1 MGSADLLY
9 CCVSPLVVTK
19 YKQEE
24 GKILK
29 RVKYDLKNLKG
40 DILGG
45 ITTAV
50 VALPL
55 ALALGVASGAGA
67 KAGLYSA
74 VFTGI
79 LSTIFGGTP
88 AQING
93 PTAAMTVVL
102 IEVYDK
108 LGVEGLFP
116 AMALAGV
123 LQILMGLFRLGKY
136 IHLIPHSVIIGFTN
150 GIGALIFIKMIPY
163 FQSGPI
169 VALITMAVMFISPYI
184 TKKVP
189 ASLLGLIAGT
199 ACGIFLFK
207 TGAVVGPIPTG
218 FPEFAIPTFALS
230 DSYLIVKTAVILALL
245 GGIES
250 LLASVVVDEMTKT
263 RHHSNRELMGQGI
276 GNTIAALF
284 GSLIG
289 TGAIVRSAVN
299 VNAGGRTRLSGV
311 LHAVIIFLIIMWF
324 GPYASQIPLAVL
336 GGILMVTAIKMIE
349 YETSKELA
357 SASNKAGTV
366 IVVTMLFTI
375 FTDLVIAV
383 LAGTLLAMF
392 IFVIRMAN
400 VYLKEYPVDSPDSDK
415 KILSYTIEGPLFFGV
430 SHAISSQLEIAGEG
444 ADVIILNL
452 MNIPFMDT
460 TGAVALRSVYRQLE
474 DEDIDMY
481 FAGVKDSFLPLMS
494 DLQVASPDK
503 LELGRRPI
511 LEIVE
516 HVKQNH

>member
-1 MGSADLLY
+1 MNVFMYD
-9 CCVSPLVVTK
+9 
-19 YKQEE
+19 YK
-24 GKILK
+24 
-29 RVKYDLKNLKG
+29 RYLKG

-67 KAGLYSA
+67 IAGLYSA

-116 AMALAGV
+116 AMAIAGV
-123 LQILMGLFRLGKY
+123 LQILMGTFRLGKY

-163 FQSGPI
+163 FQTGPI

-184 TKKVP
+184 TKKIP
-189 ASLLGLIAGT
+189 ASLLGL
-199 ACGIFLFK
+199 
-207 TGAVVGPIPTG
+207 VVGTLAGLLVFTGGDPVGAIPTG
-218 FPEFAIPTFALS
+218 LPTFVIPTFALS
-230 DSYLIVKTAVILALL
+230 DSYLILKTAVMLALL
-245 GGIES
+245 GSIES

-263 RHHSNRELMGQGI
+263 KHHSNRELIGQGI
-276 GNTIAALF
+276 GNTVAALF

-311 LHAVIIFLIIMWF
+311 LHGILIFFIIIQF
-324 GPYASQIPLAVL
+324 GPYAGQIPLAVL
-336 GGILMVTAIKMIE
+336 GGILMVTALKMIE

-357 SASNKAGTV
+357 AASNKSAIV
-366 IVVTMLFTI
+366 ILVTMLFTI

-383 LAGTLLAMF
+383 LVGTLLSMF
-392 IFVIRMAN
+392 IFVLRMAN
-400 VYLKEYPVDSPDSDK
+400 VYLKEYPATRSDSGK
-415 KILSYTIEGPLFFGV
+415 RIASYTIEGPMFFGV
-430 SHAISSQLEIAGEG
+430 SNAIASKLEIASEET
-444 ADVIILNL
+444 DIIVLNL
-452 MNIPFMDT
+452 MNMPLLDT
-460 TGAVALRSVYRQLE
+460 TGAIALRSVYRQME
-474 DEDIDMY
+474 DENVALY
-481 FAGVKDSFLPLMS
+481 FAGIKETFEPLLM
-494 DLQVASPDK
+494 DLKVADPEK
-503 LELGRRPI
+503 LAVGKKPI
-511 LEIVE
+511 LEVLE
-516 HVKQNH
+516 YVKCNC

>member
-1 MGSADLLY
+1 M
-9 CCVSPLVVTK
+9 
-19 YKQEE
+19 
-24 GKILK
+24 LK
-29 RVKYDLKNLKG
+29 RFKYDFKNLKG
-40 DILGG
+40 DVMGG
-45 ITTAV
+45 VTTAV

-79 LSTIFGGTP
+79 LSTVFGGTP

-116 AMALAGV
+116 AMALAGIF
-123 LQILMGLFRLGKY
+123 QILLGLFKTGKY

-163 FQSGPI
+163 FQSSPVI
-169 VALITMAVMFISPYI
+169 ALITMAVMFISPYI
-184 TKKVP
+184 TKKIP
-189 ASLLGLIAGT
+189 ASLLGLIVGT
-199 ACGIFLFK
+199 ACGLLLFK
-207 TGAVVGPIPTG
+207 GGAAVGAIPTG
-218 FPEFAIPTFALS
+218 FPAFVIPTFALS
-230 DSYLIVKTAVILALL
+230 DSYLIIKTAVILALL
-245 GGIES
+245 GSIES
-250 LLASVVVDEMTKT
+250 LLAAVVVDEMTKT

-276 GNTIAALF
+276 GNTVAALF

-311 LHAVIIFLIIMWF
+311 LHAVIIFLIIMWL

-357 SASNKAGTV
+357 AASNKAGTV
-366 IVVTMLFTI
+366 ILVTMLFTI

-400 VYLKEYPVDSPDSDK
+400 VYLKEYPVDHTGTENRIASF
-415 KILSYTIEGPLFFGV
+415 TIEGPLFFGV
-430 SHAISSQLEIAGEG
+430 SNAIVSQLEIAAED
-444 ADVIILNL
+444 ANVIVLNL
-452 MNIPFMDT
+452 MNIPLMDT

-474 DEDIDMY
+474 DEGVDFY
-481 FAGVKDSFLPLMS
+481 FAGIKDSFKDLMA
-494 DLQVASPDK
+494 DLQVANAEK

-511 LEIVE
+511 LEIIE
-516 HVKQNH
+516 YVKSKK

>member
-1 MGSADLLY
+1 MKALSYDY
-9 CCVSPLVVTK
+9 KK
-19 YKQEE
+19 Y
-24 GKILK
+24 
-29 RVKYDLKNLKG
+29 LKG

-45 ITTAV
+45 VTTAI

-116 AMALAGV
+116 AMVLAGI
-123 LQILMGLFRLGKY
+123 LQILMGVFKLGKY
-136 IHLIPHSVIIGFTN
+136 IHLIPHPVIVGFTN

-163 FQSGPI
+163 FQTGPA
-169 VALITMAVMFISPYI
+169 VALITMGVMFLSPFV
-184 TKKVP
+184 TKKIP
-189 ASLLGLIAGT
+189 ASLLGLLIGT
-199 ACGIFLFK
+199 ASGLLLFK
-207 TGAVVGPIPTG
+207 GGAVVGTIPTG
-218 FPEFAIPTFALS
+218 FPQLVIPTFDLA
-230 DSYLIVKTAVILALL
+230 DSYIIVKTAVMLAML

-250 LLASVVVDEMTKT
+250 LLASVIVDEMTKT
-263 RHHSNRELMGQGI
+263 KHHSDRELMGQGI
-276 GNTIAALF
+276 GNTISALF

-311 LHAVIIFLIIMWF
+311 LHGGLLFLIIMWL
-324 GPYASQIPLAVL
+324 GPYASQIPMAVL
-336 GGILMVTAIKMIE
+336 GGILMVTALKMIE
-349 YETSKELA
+349 YNTSRELTA
-357 SASNKAGTV
+357 ASNRTGL
-366 IVVTMLFTI
+366 IILVTMLFTI

-383 LAGTLLAMF
+383 LVGTLLAMF
-392 IFVIRMAN
+392 IFVVRMGN
-400 VYLKEYPVDSPDSDK
+400 VYLKEYPVDCSALTMKVS
-415 KILSYTIEGPLFFGV
+415 SFTIEGPLFFGV
-430 SHAISSQLEIAGEG
+430 SNAITSQLELAAEN
-444 ADVIILNL
+444 ADIIVLNL
-452 MNIPFMDT
+452 MNIPTIDS
-460 TGAVALRSVYRQLE
+460 TGAVALKSVRQQME
-474 DEDIDMY
+474 DEGKILH
-481 FAGVKDSFLPLMS
+481 FAGIKPGLEPLLCGLNAVDES
-494 DLQVASPDK
+494 Q

-511 LEIVE
+511 LEVLNT
-516 HVKQNH
+516 VTAQYKKVV

>member
-1 MGSADLLY
+1 MKALTYD
-9 CCVSPLVVTK
+9 
-19 YKQEE
+19 YK
-24 GKILK
+24 
-29 RVKYDLKNLKG
+29 RYLKG

-45 ITTAV
+45 VTTAV

-79 LSTIFGGTP
+79 LSTVFGGTP

-102 IEVYDK
+102 IEVYEK
-108 LGVEGLFP
+108 LGAEGIFP
-116 AMALAGV
+116 AMVLAGI
-123 LQILMGLFRLGKY
+123 LQILMGVFKLGKY

-163 FQSGPI
+163 FKTSPV

-189 ASLLGLIAGT
+189 ASLLGLLVGT
-199 ACGIFLFK
+199 AAGLLLFK
-207 TGAVVGPIPTG
+207 GGAAVGAIPTG
-218 FPEFAIPTFALS
+218 FPEFAIPAFALS
-230 DSYLIVKTAVILALL
+230 DAYIIVKTAVMLALL

-263 RHHSNRELMGQGI
+263 KHHSNRELMGQGI
-276 GNTIAALF
+276 GNTVAALF

-299 VNAGGRTRLSGV
+299 VNAGGRTRLSGI
-311 LHAVIIFLIIMWF
+311 LHGIIIFFIIMWF

-336 GGILMVTAIKMIE
+336 GGILMVTAVKMIE

-357 SASNKAGTV
+357 TASNKAGTV
-366 IVVTMLFTI
+366 ILVTMLFTI

-383 LAGTLLAMF
+383 LVGTMLAMF

-400 VYLKEYPVDSPDSDK
+400 VYLKQYPSGITESGK
-415 KILSYTIEGPLFFGV
+415 KLFSFTIEGPMFFGV
-430 SHAISSQLEIAGEG
+430 SNAIVSQLEIAAEE
-444 ADVIILNL
+444 ADIIVLNL
-452 MNIPFMDT
+452 MNIPLLDT
-460 TGAVALRSVYRQLE
+460 TGAVALRSIYRQLE
-474 DEDIDMY
+474 DEGVQLF
-481 FAGVKDSFLPLMS
+481 FAGVKDSFEPLVA
-494 DLQVASPDK
+494 DLQVVPQEK
-503 LELGRRPI
+503 LELGRKPI
-511 LEIVE
+511 LDVLA
-516 HVKQNH
+516 HVKANY

>member
-1 MGSADLLY
+1 MKAL
-9 CCVSPLVVTK
+9 
-19 YKQEE
+19 
-24 GKILK
+24 
-29 RVKYDLKNLKG
+29 RYDLKYLKG

-45 ITTAV
+45 VTTAV

-79 LSTIFGGTP
+79 LSTLFGGTP

-108 LGVEGLFP
+108 LGVEGIFP
-116 AMALAGV
+116 AMVLAGI

-163 FQSGPI
+163 FKTSPF
-169 VALITMAVMFISPYI
+169 VAMITMAVMFVSPFI
-184 TKKVP
+184 TKKIP
-189 ASLLGLIAGT
+189 ASLLGLVIGT
-199 ACGIFLFK
+199 AAGLVIFPGGEAV
-207 TGAVVGPIPTG
+207 GAIPTG
-218 FPEFAIPTFALS
+218 FPEFVIPTFALS
-230 DSYLIVKTAVILALL
+230 DTYIIVKTAVMLALL

-263 RHHSNRELMGQGI
+263 KHHSNRELMGQGI
-276 GNTIAALF
+276 GNTVAALF

-311 LHAVIIFLIIMWF
+311 LHGVIIFFIIMWF

-336 GGILMVTAIKMIE
+336 GGILMVTAVKMIE
-349 YETSKELA
+349 YQTSKELA
-357 SASNKAGTV
+357 TASNKAGTV
-366 IVVTMLFTI
+366 ILVTMLFTI

-383 LAGTLLAMF
+383 LVGTMLAMF

-400 VYLKEYPVDSPDSDK
+400 VYLREYPVGETASGK
-415 KILSYTIEGPLFFGV
+415 KLASFTIEGPMFFGV
-430 SHAISSQLEIAGEG
+430 SNAIVSQLEIAAEE
-444 ADVIILNL
+444 ADVIVINL
-452 MNIPFMDT
+452 MNMPLLDT

-474 DEDIDMY
+474 DENVSVY
-481 FAGVKDSFLPLMS
+481 FAGIKDSFADLMT
-494 DLQVASPDK
+494 DLQVAEPEK
-503 LELGRRPI
+503 LEIGRKPI
-511 LEIVE
+511 LEVLE
-516 HVKQNH
+516 QVKAKH